1 LLIVIS
7 TVVTKNPADFI
18 GGALG
23 QSESN
28 TKAILATT
36 VGKVLIIDEAYM
48 LYTGTGATGNQS
60 DPYKTAVIDTLV
72 AEVQSVPGEDRCVLL
87 LGYEDQMVEMFQN
100 VNPGLSRRFP
110 IVDAFRFQD
119 FSDSELRQ
127 ILELKL
133 KDQGLDATE
142 RAKSVA
148 IEVLGR
154 ARNRPHFGNAGEVD
168 NLLGKAKASYQTRQS
183 LKPLGERSF
192 DAIFEAQDFDAA
204 FDREVDAATNFRKL
218 FEDTVGCEA
227 VVSKLEGYQQLV
239 RGMKARGLDP
249 RDQIPTNFVFKGPPG
264 KSPRPDP

>member
-1 LLIVIS
+1 MLIVIP

-72 AEVQSVPGEDRCVLL
+72 AEVQSVAGEDRCVLL
-87 LGYEDQMVEMFQN
+87 LGYEDQIVEMFQN

-110 IVDAFRFQD
+110 IADAFRFQD
-119 FSDSELRQ
+119 FSDSEMRQ
-127 ILELKL
+127 ILELELKL
-133 KDQGLDATE
+133 KDQRLDATE

-154 ARNRPHFGNAGEVD
+154 ARNRPHFGNAGEVE
-168 NLLGKAKASYQTRQS
+168 NLLGKAKASYQTRHS

-204 FDREVDAATNFRKL
+204 FDREVNAATNLRKL

-239 RGMKARGLDP
+239 REARGLDP